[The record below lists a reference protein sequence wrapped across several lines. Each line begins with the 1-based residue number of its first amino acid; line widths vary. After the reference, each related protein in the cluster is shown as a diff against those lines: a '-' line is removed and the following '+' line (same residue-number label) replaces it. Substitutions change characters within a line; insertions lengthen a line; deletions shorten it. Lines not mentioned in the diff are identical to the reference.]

1 MQELIDH
8 IKELNTLKKLV
19 GDYIFYSTQEAFWE
33 DQKVSTVEQFD
44 HWLAKSEYEAEF
56 RLQGNRGFLPFEPDT
71 MSEHEL
77 RTALEHLQERLNGK
91 L

>member
-56 RLQGNRGFLPFEPDT
+56 RRQGNRGFLPFDPDT
-71 MSEHEL
+71 LSEQEL
-77 RTALEHLQERLNGK
+77 HTALEQLKEAPDGK

>member
-19 GDYIFYSTQEAFWE
+19 GDYFFYSTQAAFWQE
-33 DQKVSTVEQFD
+33 QKVSTVAQFE
-44 HWLAKSEYEAEF
+44 HWQAKTEYETEF
-56 RLQGNRGFLPFEPDT
+56 RRQGNKGFLPLDPDAQ
-71 MSEHEL
+71 SVQEL
-77 RTALEHLQERLNGK
+77 HTALEHLKESPNGK